1 MILLLFVNQLIKFF
15 VSKNHKQIYE
25 KKCTPPPQKKKMI
38 DRDEQKERQTD
49 IHTNA

>member
-25 KKCTPPPQKKKMI
+25 KKCTPPRKKI

-49 IHTNA
+49 IHTDA

>member
-1 MILLLFVNQLIKFF
+1 MK
-15 VSKNHKQIYE
+15 
-25 KKCTPPPQKKKMI
+25 KKCTPPPKKKMI

>member
-25 KKCTPPPQKKKMI
+25 KKCTTPPQKKMI

-49 IHTNA
+49 IHTDA

>member
-25 KKCTPPPQKKKMI
+25 KKMHTPPRKKI
-38 DRDEQKERQTD
+38 DRDELKERQTD
-49 IHTNA
+49 IHTDA